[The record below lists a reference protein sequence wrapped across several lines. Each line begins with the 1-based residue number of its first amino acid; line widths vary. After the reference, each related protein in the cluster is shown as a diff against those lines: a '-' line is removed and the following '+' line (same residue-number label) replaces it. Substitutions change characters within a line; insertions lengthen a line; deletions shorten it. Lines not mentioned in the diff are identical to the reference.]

1 MILRTVEYFT
11 SHSLEMPEECST
23 SAAKGD
29 GQKSMPPGEG
39 GGPSSKAAAF
49 LMRGAYSQ
57 YVSPVKSR
65 PACAKRFGEG
75 RERHWRLFSTF
86 PFLDL
91 FA

>member
-1 MILRTVEYFT
+1 MLDVGR
-11 SHSLEMPEECST
+11 
-23 SAAKGD
+23 
-29 GQKSMPPGEG
+29 QGEWSKKHAPREG
-39 GGPSSKAAAF
+39 WGPSSKAAAF

>member
-1 MILRTVEYFT
+1 MILRPVEYFT

-65 PACAKRFGEG
+65 
-75 RERHWRLFSTF
+75 ERHWRLFSTF